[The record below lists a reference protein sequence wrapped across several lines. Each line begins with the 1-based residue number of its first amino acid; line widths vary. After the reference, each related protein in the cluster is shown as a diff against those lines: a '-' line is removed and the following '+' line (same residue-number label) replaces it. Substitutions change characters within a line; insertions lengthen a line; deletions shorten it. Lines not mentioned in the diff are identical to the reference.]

1 MKSNGYGRVTVLD
14 GTLPTYCMFLLRRF
28 EPQITAIQIA
38 NMKANPTITIFMA
51 TLRSR
56 RACQRQ
62 AHGSS
67 IVFFGVPQSCRSEGT
82 SDQTADGA
90 CRQSQTIMP
99 EQSCAHHTRRA
110 AARPGGQP
118 PSVIRAAHDA
128 DGEGRERNLTNG

>member
-67 IVFFGVPQSCRSEGT
+67 IVFL
-82 SDQTADGA
+82 A
-90 CRQSQTIMP
+90 CRNRVVQRERAIRLLMAP
-99 EQSCAHHTRRA
+99 AANRKPSCQNNHALTT
-110 AARPGGQP
+110 PGGRLRVPAVNRRRSFAPRMTQT
-118 PSVIRAAHDA
+118 VKDVK
-128 DGEGRERNLTNG
+128 GT